1 MKKILLLCLIMFCS
15 NLNAKTEACGLNE
28 QYSHVQ
34 KLASELNANIG
45 KNQLSLVHV
54 LNSLQTEIE
63 KRVFIASLT
72 ADKQVS
78 LWKWKLQRVL
88 KEHSLSA
95 SQRDFIDRL
104 TILVPEIFTENEP
117 TPEFL
122 QKLQLLELEAV
133 ELFGLEQAK
142 ELFTVRS
149 QLNIA
154 SADLVSANYDNRPPC
169 DCRTDS
175 SFACTECRLK
185 GQNC

>member
-1 MKKILLLCLIMFCS
+1 M
-15 NLNAKTEACGLNE
+15 
-28 QYSHVQ
+28 
-34 KLASELNANIG
+34 
-45 KNQLSLVHV
+45 HV

-133 ELFGLEQAK
+133 ELFG
-142 ELFTVRS
+142 
-149 QLNIA
+149 
-154 SADLVSANYDNRPPC
+154 
-169 DCRTDS
+169 
-175 SFACTECRLK
+175 
-185 GQNC
+185 